1 MTKSTAT
8 RPAPGRGSARDSVE
22 MAILTSRLNGI
33 VRKMS
38 NTLLR
43 SGRSGILTIARDFSC
58 CILTA
63 GNELLAMAESL
74 PIHLLSGP
82 DVMART
88 MQEFHPALRRGDA
101 FLHNSPY
108 HGNTH
113 PADYSI
119 LVPVIDD
126 AGRHRFTVLA
136 KAHQA
141 DCGNAL
147 PTTYMGAA
155 KDVYAEGAL
164 IFPAVQVQRE
174 HQHIDDIIRI
184 CRMRI
189 RVPDQWWGDYL
200 ATLGSARIGEREML
214 ALGEEVGWDTLDA
227 HARQWFDYSEC
238 RMVEAIRRLPAGT
251 VVRRSRHDPIPG
263 TPPEGV
269 EITVKVVVDP
279 AEAIISVDLS
289 DNPDCMPCGLNLSE
303 GCARSAALL
312 GVFNSIDHT
321 VPKNAGSYRRVRVVL
336 RENCVAG
343 IPRHPT
349 SCSLA
354 TTNIADHVANPVQA
368 AIAELADGIG
378 MAETGSVLPPSI
390 GVISGIDPRSG
401 KHYVNEVYLGITGGA
416 GTPTTDGWL
425 SIVHVGNAGMCY
437 QDSIELDELRQ
448 PLFVE
453 TRKLLADTE
462 GAGAQRGAPSAY
474 SVFGPTTAP
483 MCVAYVS
490 DGNINPAQGTR
501 GGLSGGRSDQRKRLT
516 DGREAPVPSCAEVWL
531 KPGEMIVSISAGGG
545 GYGDPRRRDPW
556 RVIRDVR
563 EGWISAE
570 RARNV
575 YGVALSFDGELD
587 AAATARLRR

>member
-1 MTKSTAT
+1 MDETIAAR
-8 RPAPGRGSARDSVE
+8 RPPSGGGAIDSVE
-22 MAILTSRLNGI
+22 MAILTSRLNG
-33 VRKMS
+33 VARKMA

-74 PIHLLSGP
+74 PIHVLSGP

-147 PTTYMGAA
+147 PTTYMGSA

-164 IFPAVQVQRE
+164 IFPAVQVQR
-174 HQHIDDIIRI
+174 QYRHIDDIVRM

-200 ATLGSARIGEREML
+200 ATLGAARIGEREML

-227 HARQWFDYSEC
+227 YARQWFDYSEC
-238 RMVEAIRRLPAGT
+238 RMVAAIRCLPAGT
-251 VVRRSRHDPIPG
+251 VVRKSRHDHIPG

-269 EITVKVVVDP
+269 EITVKVTVDP
-279 AEAIISVDLS
+279 DEAIVSVDLR

-321 VPKNAGSYRRVRVVL
+321 VPKNAGSYRRVCVAL

-343 IPRHPT
+343 IPLHPT
-349 SCSLA
+349 SCSVA

-368 AIAELADGIG
+368 AIAELAEGIRHG
-378 MAETGSVLPPSI
+378 RNRERAAAL
-390 GVISGIDPRSG
+390 DRSD
-401 KHYVNEVYLGITGGA
+401 LGDRSA
-416 GTPTTDGWL
+416 QRQ
-425 SIVHVGNAGMCY
+425 V
-437 QDSIELDELRQ
+437 LRQ
-448 PLFVE
+448 
-453 TRKLLADTE
+453 R
-462 GAGAQRGAPSAY
+462 S
-474 SVFGPTTAP
+474 
-483 MCVAYVS
+483 
-490 DGNINPAQGTR
+490 
-501 GGLSGGRSDQRKRLT
+501 LSRHN
-516 DGREAPVPSCAEVWL
+516 
-531 KPGEMIVSISAGGG
+531 
-545 GYGDPRRRDPW
+545 RRR
-556 RVIRDVR
+556 
-563 EGWISAE
+563 G
-570 RARNV
+570 RAD
-575 YGVALSFDGELD
+575 Y
-587 AAATARLRR
+587 